1 MAELT
6 TNATG
11 DTWHEAA
18 QAAVDEAAELLGQI
32 DVLRVDIEAVFG
44 ALRFC
49 DPAPQVTGCRAT
61 VTSRPRGDR
70 GD

>member
-18 QAAVDEAAELLGQI
+18 QAAIAQAAELLGAAE
-32 DVLRVDIEAVFG
+32 VLRVDIEPITTEYYCSPEPEVVG
-44 ALRFC
+44 Y
-49 DPAPQVTGCRAT
+49 RAT
-61 VTSRPRGDR
+61 VTSRPRGGGR
-70 GD
+70 G